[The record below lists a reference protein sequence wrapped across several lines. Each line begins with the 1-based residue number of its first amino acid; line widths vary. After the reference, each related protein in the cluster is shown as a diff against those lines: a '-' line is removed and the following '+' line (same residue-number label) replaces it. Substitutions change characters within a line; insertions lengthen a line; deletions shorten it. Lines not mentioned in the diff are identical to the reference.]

1 MHLRCASCSHV
12 VSIDTTM
19 PWRCPY
25 ESGDRHHVLV
35 IEGGESEKLESS
47 PHATPFLDDQ
57 NPFLRYLDRLAFRG
71 YARSVGLDDEVL
83 VALVR
88 ELDARVERVAGTGF
102 RVTPLE
108 VSSGLG
114 ESLDFPGRV
123 WVKDETHNVAGS
135 HKARHLFSIL
145 VHLVIAE
152 RTKRAPWTNESTGP
166 SGKTP
171 SRPPLAISSCGNA
184 AIAAATLAAAA
195 EWPIDVFIPEWAG
208 GVVVETLDRLGAR
221 AHRCPRRA
229 DDPPGDPTVLRFREA
244 VASGSIPFSV
254 QGPENALCLDGGRTI
269 GWEIA
274 EQLRARGVASLQ
286 AVYAQVGGGAFAAS
300 LSRGLGEGGVAA
312 PLVAVQTEGCAPL
325 SRAWSRYRGSA
336 KEARDLAADW
346 THYMWPWEH
355 EPVSLADGI
364 LDDETYDWVVDLR
377 EIERTGGRV
386 VVAPEPVVRRAAE
399 IVPRAT
405 GIDASPTGTAG
416 AAGLLDDVASGNIS
430 GDGDVLVVLSGVRR
444 S

>member
-1 MHLRCASCSHV
+1 MHLRCATCSHV
-12 VSIDTTM
+12 VAIDTTM

-35 IEGGESEKLESS
+35 IEGEEPTPGVS
-47 PHATPFLDDQ
+47 PFLDDP

-71 YARSVGLDDEVL
+71 YAGSAGLDDEAL
-83 VALVR
+83 ISLVR

-102 RVTPLE
+102 RVTPLD

-114 ESLDFPGRV
+114 SAVGFPGRV
-123 WVKDETHNVAGS
+123 WVKDETHNVAES

-152 RTKRAPWTNESTGP
+152 RTKRAPWRDS
-166 SGKTP
+166 S

-184 AIAAATLAAAA
+184 AIAASTLAAAA

-208 GVVVETLDRLGAR
+208 GMVVETLDRLGAR
-221 AHRCPRRA
+221 VHRCPRRA

-244 VASGSIPFSV
+244 VVSGSIPFSV

-274 EQLRARGVASLQ
+274 EQLRARDVTSLQ

-300 LSRGLGEGGVAA
+300 LSRGLGEGGVMA

-325 SRAWSRYRGSA
+325 SRAWTRYRESSIA
-336 KEARDLAADW
+336 ARELAVDW

-386 VVAPEPVVRRAAE
+386 VVAPENVVRRAAD
-399 IVPRAT
+399 IAPRAT
-405 GIDASPTGTAG
+405 DIDASPTGTAG
-416 AAGLLDDVASGNIS
+416 VAGLLHDAETGNLPD
-430 GDGDVLVVLSGVRR
+430 DGDVLVVLSGVRR
-444 S
+444 G

>member
-1 MHLRCASCSHV
+1 M
-12 VSIDTTM
+12 
-19 PWRCPY
+19 
-25 ESGDRHHVLV
+25 
-35 IEGGESEKLESS
+35 
-47 PHATPFLDDQ
+47 TPFLDDP

-71 YARSVGLDDEVL
+71 YALSAGLDDDAL
-83 VALVR
+83 IDLVR
-88 ELDARVERVAGTGF
+88 DLDTRVAGVAGTGF
-102 RVTPLE
+102 RITPLD
-108 VSSGLG
+108 VSPALSAAVG
-114 ESLDFPGRV
+114 FPGRV
-123 WVKDETHNVAGS
+123 WVKDETHNVAES

-152 RTKRAPWTNESTGP
+152 RTGRAPWSDP
-166 SGKTP
+166 SSNTS

-184 AIAAATLAAAA
+184 AIAASTLAAAA
-195 EWPIDVFIPEWAG
+195 QWPIDVFIPEWAG

-229 DDPPGDPTVLRFREA
+229 TDPPGDPTVLRFREA
-244 VASGSIPFSV
+244 VASGSVPFSV

-274 EQLRARGVASLQ
+274 EQLRARGVTSLQ

-300 LSRGLGEGGVAA
+300 LSRGLGEGGVTA

-325 SRAWSRYRGSA
+325 SRAWSRYGESSIA
-336 KEARDLAADW
+336 ARELAADW

-377 EIERTGGRV
+377 EIERTNGRV
-386 VVAPEPVVRRAAE
+386 VVAPETVVRRAAE
-399 IVPRAT
+399 LAPRAT

-416 AAGLLDDVASGNIS
+416 VAGLLHDADTGNVP
-430 GDGDVLVVLSGVRR
+430 DHGDVLVVLSGVRR
-444 S
+444 G

>member
-1 MHLRCASCSHV
+1 
-12 VSIDTTM
+12 M

-25 ESGDRHHVLV
+25 ESGDRHHVLL
-35 IEGGESEKLESS
+35 IESDVSS
-47 PHATPFLDDQ
+47 PRIFDDVFLDDP
-57 NPFLRYLDRLAFRG
+57 NPFVRYLDRLAVHEF
-71 YARSVGLDDEVL
+71 AKSLGLSDERIVDI
-83 VALVR
+83 VR
-88 ELDARVERVAGTGF
+88 DLDERIAGVDIGGSGF

-108 VSSGLG
+108 ISIGLANTIGHSG
-114 ESLDFPGRV
+114 RI

-145 VHLVIAE
+145 LHLVILEA
-152 RTKRAPWTNESTGP
+152 TGRAPWSRE
-166 SGKTP
+166 

-184 AIAAATLAAAA
+184 AIAASTLAAAA

-208 GVVVETLDRLGAR
+208 GVVVDTLDRLGAR
-221 AHRCPRRA
+221 VHRCPRRS
-229 DDPPGDPTVLRFREA
+229 DDPPGDPTVHRFRAA
-244 VASGSIPFSV
+244 VAAGAIPFSV

-274 EQLRARGVASLQ
+274 EQLRVHGLFALD

-300 LSRGLGEGGVAA
+300 LSRGIGEGGVSA

-325 SRAWSRYRGSA
+325 ARACTRYR
-336 KEARDLAADW
+336 EASIAARELAADW

-364 LDDETYDWVVDLR
+364 LDDETYDWVADLR

-386 VVAPEPVVRRAAE
+386 VVAPELVVTRAAD
-399 IVPRAT
+399 VAPGAT

-416 AAGLLDDVASGNIS
+416 VAGLITDIESGVLAS
-430 GDGDVLVVLSGVRR
+430 GDVLVVLSGVRR
-444 S
+444 A

>member
-1 MHLRCASCSHV
+1 
-12 VSIDTTM
+12 M

-25 ESGDRHHVLV
+25 ESGDRHHVLL
-35 IEGGESEKLESS
+35 IENDAPQSGFFSEV
-47 PHATPFLDDQ
+47 FCDDP
-57 NPFLRYLDRLAFRG
+57 NPFVRYLDRLAVYEF
-71 YARSVGLDDEVL
+71 ATSLGLNDEGIVNI
-83 VALVR
+83 VR
-88 ELDARVERVAGTGF
+88 DLDERVASVDMGGTGF

-108 VSSGLG
+108 VSTGLASAVG
-114 ESLDFPGRV
+114 HAGRV

-145 VHLVIAE
+145 LHLVILEA
-152 RTKRAPWTNESTGP
+152 TGRASWRRE
-166 SGKTP
+166 

-184 AIAAATLAAAA
+184 AIAASTLAAAA
-195 EWPIDVFIPEWAG
+195 EWPSIPEWAG
-208 GVVVETLDRLGAR
+208 GVVVDTLDRLGAR
-221 AHRCPRRA
+221 VHRCPRRS
-229 DDPPGDPTVLRFREA
+229 DDPPGDPTVHRFRAA
-244 VASGSIPFSV
+244 VAAGAIPFSV

-274 EQLRARGVASLQ
+274 ERLLADGVSSLD

-300 LSRGLGEGGVAA
+300 LSRGIGEGGVSA

-325 SRAWSRYRGSA
+325 ARAFTRYRETSIA
-336 KEARDLAADW
+336 ARELAADW

-364 LDDETYDWVVDLR
+364 LDDETYDWVADLR

-386 VVAPEPVVRRAAE
+386 VVAPEPIVTRAAE
-399 IVPRAT
+399 LAPAAT

-416 AAGLLDDVASGNIS
+416 VAGLITDVETGSLTG
-430 GDGDVLVVLSGVRR
+430 GDVLVVLSGVRR